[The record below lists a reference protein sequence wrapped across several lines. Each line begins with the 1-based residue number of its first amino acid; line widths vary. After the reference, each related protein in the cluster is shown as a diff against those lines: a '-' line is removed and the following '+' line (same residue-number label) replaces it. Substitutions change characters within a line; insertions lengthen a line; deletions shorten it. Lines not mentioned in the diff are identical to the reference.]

1 MRITASWLIA
11 ATCVESSSIVIR
23 KHLTAFHYSLPSFH
37 KTLFLLA
44 KGSIYIKYY
53 NLGQILVNQRRILI
67 EYELLRI
74 SGSIRTSPFR

>member
-11 ATCVESSSIVIR
+11 ATCIESSSNVIR
-23 KHLTAFHYSLPSFH
+23 KTPLQRYYSLPSFH

-74 SGSIRTSPFR
+74 SGSIRTPPFR

>member
-11 ATCVESSSIVIR
+11 ATCIESLVCNKKNTLQR
-23 KHLTAFHYSLPSFH
+23 YYSLPSFH